1 MKRND
6 KTSLCTLLVCLCALL
21 LCAGLFACAVTPV
34 PSGDPSG
41 TEPSAPTGPSV
52 TPTTPSGA
60 PTSPTTPTAPTTP
73 TTPTNPTTP
82 TTGKPTTA
90 PTAEPTT
97 TPTTRPVVETPE
109 TYRVYRTLLENMS
122 PTGVTT
128 SASLACLS
136 PAVTL
141 TSETSVTRTSDGKA
155 VFAYAYDTLAPV
167 GSGSASPV
175 IRVSDTVTLDADDL
189 SAASLASIADAAVL
203 GWLDFTCARISYEG
217 PSVGDDGRHT
227 VTMTVADGDA
237 DLLFGFETGYTDL
250 VMTWVFDM
258 EAGRPVSVSLT
269 ADAPAGEISMSAT
282 YSYT

>member
-6 KTSLCTLLVCLCALL
+6 KTPLCMLLVCLCALL

-41 TEPSAPTGPSV
+41 TEPTAPSV

-82 TTGKPTTA
+82 TTPTTA
-90 PTAEPTT
+90 PTAPPTAEPTT
-97 TPTTRPVVETPE
+97 TPTTRPGAETPE
-109 TYRVYRTLLENMS
+109 AYRIYRTLLENMS

-141 TSETSVTRTSDGKA
+141 TSETSVTRTADGKV

-175 IRVSDTVTLDADDL
+175 IRVSDTVTLDADGLDAATL
-189 SAASLASIADAAVL
+189 SALGGAVVL
-203 GWLDFTCARISYEG
+203 GWLDFTYADIAYAG
-217 PSVGDDGRHT
+217 PVVGADGRHT

-237 DLLFGFETGYTDL
+237 DLLFGFETGYTGL

-258 EAGRPVSVSLT
+258 EAGRPVSATLT
-269 ADAPAGEISMSAT
+269 TDAPAGRIQASAT